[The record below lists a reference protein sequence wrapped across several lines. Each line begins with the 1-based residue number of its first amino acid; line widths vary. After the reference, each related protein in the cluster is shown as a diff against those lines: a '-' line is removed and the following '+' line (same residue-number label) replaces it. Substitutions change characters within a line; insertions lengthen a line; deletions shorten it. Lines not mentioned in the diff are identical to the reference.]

1 MRPGR
6 HGRRRLRTWLLLAA
20 LPGGLLALSAHA
32 GPAHAPPSQA
42 ASAQA
47 APPAAIP
54 AGTRT
59 PAVEIEGLIAALGR
73 SGCSFQRNG
82 SWHDAAEAE
91 KHLRRKYEWLRDRD
105 RIVSAEQ
112 FIEDGASRSS
122 MTGRAY
128 QVRCPGQAAQPSAR
142 WLRDRLQALR
152 RPPTGR

>member
-6 HGRRRLRTWLLLAA
+6 DGRRRLPTWLLLAA

-47 APPAAIP
+47 ATAAPVPAA
-54 AGTRT
+54 AARS
-59 PAVEIEGLIAALGR
+59 EIEHLIAQLGR

-91 KHLRRKYEWLRDRD
+91 KHLRRKYEWLRDHD